1 VAPAVFNT
9 DETEYL
15 GLAGSIPVRLR
26 STPPAAGNRLPWQA
40 RGMTQYDDS
49 SSETAIERTNDGVEL
64 GAYSIDDEDQPGAES
79 FLLDRGIDDPM
90 DEGYS
95 PPEKPRGVD
104 AFGTT
109 ATEEREGESLEERLR
124 QEEPD
129 PAMAVAD
136 PLAKDADDTAEGDA
150 EVLSEADEF
159 LDDGQV
165 GGRRAGRLVDPD
177 EGVREDTEKDSVGSD
192 VGIDGGAAS
201 AEEAAMHIVEEP

>member
-1 VAPAVFNT
+1 
-9 DETEYL
+9 
-15 GLAGSIPVRLR
+15 
-26 STPPAAGNRLPWQA
+26 
-40 RGMTQYDDS
+40 MTQYDDS

-95 PPEKPRGVD
+95 PPEKSRGVE

-129 PAMAVAD
+129 PAMAVED
-136 PLAKDADDTAEGDA
+136 PLADTDEVDDTADGEPGGAEGA
-150 EVLSEADEF
+150 LEADEF

-177 EGVREDTEKDSVGSD
+177 EGVREDTEKDVVGSD

-201 AEEAAMHIVEEP
+201 AEEAAMHIVDEP

>member
-1 VAPAVFNT
+1 
-9 DETEYL
+9 
-15 GLAGSIPVRLR
+15 
-26 STPPAAGNRLPWQA
+26 
-40 RGMTQYDDS
+40 MTQYDDS

-95 PPEKPRGVD
+95 PPERPRGVE

-109 ATEEREGESLEERLR
+109 ATEEREGETLEQRLR

-129 PAMAVAD
+129 PTAAFDD
-136 PLAKDADDTAEGDA
+136 PLADDSDDTAAGDPG
-150 EVLSEADEF
+150 VFTEADEF

-177 EGVREDTEKDSVGSD
+177 EGVRADTEKDVVGSD

>member
-1 VAPAVFNT
+1 
-9 DETEYL
+9 
-15 GLAGSIPVRLR
+15 
-26 STPPAAGNRLPWQA
+26 
-40 RGMTQYDDS
+40 MTQYDDS
-49 SSETAIERTNDGVEL
+49 SSETDIERTNDGVEL
-64 GAYSIDDEDQPGAES
+64 GAYSVDDEDQPGAES

-95 PPEKPRGVD
+95 PPERPRGVE

-109 ATEEREGESLEERLR
+109 ATEEREGETLEQRLR

-129 PAMAVAD
+129 PTAAFDD
-136 PLAKDADDTAEGDA
+136 PLADDRDDTAADDPGVFRE
-150 EVLSEADEF
+150 SDEF

-165 GGRRAGRLVDPD
+165 GGRRAGRLVEPD
-177 EGVREDTEKDSVGSD
+177 EGVREDTEKDVVGSD

>member
-1 VAPAVFNT
+1 
-9 DETEYL
+9 
-15 GLAGSIPVRLR
+15 
-26 STPPAAGNRLPWQA
+26 
-40 RGMTQYDDS
+40 MTQYDDS
-49 SSETAIERTNDGVEL
+49 SAETAIEQTNDGVEL

-79 FLLDRGIDDPM
+79 FLLDRGVDDPL

-95 PPEKPRGVD
+95 PPERPRGVE

-129 PAMAVAD
+129 PAMAVDD
-136 PLAKDADDTAEGDA
+136 PLADTDEVDDTADGEPGGAEGA
-150 EVLSEADEF
+150 LEADEF
-159 LDDGQV
+159 LDEGQV

-177 EGVREDTEKDSVGSD
+177 EGVREDTEKDVVGSD

-201 AEEAAMHIVEEP
+201 AEEAAMHIIDEP

>member
-1 VAPAVFNT
+1 
-9 DETEYL
+9 
-15 GLAGSIPVRLR
+15 
-26 STPPAAGNRLPWQA
+26 
-40 RGMTQYDDS
+40 MTQYDDS
-49 SSETAIERTNDGVEL
+49 SSETDIERSNDGTEL
-64 GAYSIDDEDQPGAES
+64 GVYSIDDEDQPGAES
-79 FLLDRGIDDPM
+79 FLLDRGVDDPL

-109 ATEEREGESLEERLR
+109 ATEEREGESLEERIR

-129 PAMAVAD
+129 PAMEVDD
-136 PLAKDADDTAEGDA
+136 PLADDADDTAEGDFT
-150 EVLSEADEF
+150 EADEF

-177 EGVREDTEKDSVGSD
+177 EGVREDTEKDVVGSD

-201 AEEAAMHIVEEP
+201 AEEAAMHVVDEP

>member
-1 VAPAVFNT
+1 MAPAVFNT

-26 STPPAAGNRLPWQA
+26 STPLQRRGHARRGRLG
-40 RGMTQYDDS
+40 GMTQYDDS

-79 FLLDRGIDDPM
+79 FLLDRGVDDPL

-95 PPEKPRGVD
+95 PPEKPRGVE

-109 ATEEREGESLEERLR
+109 ATEERQGETLEQRIR

-129 PAMAVAD
+129 PAMAVED
-136 PLAKDADDTAEGDA
+136 PLADTDDTAEGEA
-150 EVLSEADEF
+150 SEADEF
-159 LDDGQV
+159 LDEEQV

-177 EGVREDTEKDSVGSD
+177 EGVREDTEKDVIGTD

-201 AEEAAMHIVEEP
+201 AEEAAMHVIDEP

>member
-1 VAPAVFNT
+1 
-9 DETEYL
+9 
-15 GLAGSIPVRLR
+15 
-26 STPPAAGNRLPWQA
+26 
-40 RGMTQYDDS
+40 MTQYDDS
-49 SSETAIERTNDGVEL
+49 SSETSIERTNDGVEL

-79 FLLDRGIDDPM
+79 FLLGRGVDDPL

-104 AFGTT
+104 KFGTT

-129 PAMAVAD
+129 PALEVDD
-136 PLAKDADDTAEGDA
+136 PLAPDDDDAEGA
-150 EVLSEADEF
+150 SLEADEF

-177 EGVREDTEKDSVGSD
+177 EGVREDTEKDVVGSD

-201 AEEAAMHIVEEP
+201 AEEAAMHVVDEP

>member
-1 VAPAVFNT
+1 
-9 DETEYL
+9 
-15 GLAGSIPVRLR
+15 
-26 STPPAAGNRLPWQA
+26 
-40 RGMTQYDDS
+40 MTQYDDS
-49 SSETAIERTNDGVEL
+49 SSETDIERTNDGVEL

-79 FLLDRGIDDPM
+79 FLLDRGLDDPL

-95 PPEKPRGVD
+95 PPEKPRGVN

-109 ATEEREGESLEERLR
+109 AAEEREGESIEQRLR

-129 PAMAVAD
+129 PAMAVED
-136 PLAKDADDTAEGDA
+136 PLAPGADDTDEGGPEA
-150 EVLSEADEF
+150 PSEADEF

-177 EGVREDTEKDSVGSD
+177 EGVREDTEKDVVGSD

-201 AEEAAMHIVEEP
+201 AEEAAMHVVEEP

>member
-1 VAPAVFNT
+1 
-9 DETEYL
+9 
-15 GLAGSIPVRLR
+15 
-26 STPPAAGNRLPWQA
+26 
-40 RGMTQYDDS
+40 MTQYDDS
-49 SSETAIERTNDGVEL
+49 SSETDIERTNDGVEL

-79 FLLDRGIDDPM
+79 FLLDRGLDDPL

-95 PPEKPRGVD
+95 PPEKPRGVQ

-109 ATEEREGESLEERLR
+109 AAEEREGESLEERLR

-129 PAMAVAD
+129 PAMAVED
-136 PLAKDADDTAEGDA
+136 PLAPDADDTTEGGVDA
-150 EVLSEADEF
+150 PTEADEF

-177 EGVREDTEKDSVGSD
+177 EGVREDTEKDVVGSD

-201 AEEAAMHIVEEP
+201 AEEAAMHVIEEP